1 MTVKCTRFIIKH
13 MVKYNDEL
21 LNDVFHVL
29 SDPTRREI
37 IRRLAD
43 GEKTVMSLA
52 EPFEMSLPAIS
63 KHLKVLETAGVV
75 SKRKEGTFRY
85 YNVNPDIVDS
95 AKEWLMDLSKFWPEQ
110 LNNLE
115 QFLNQN
121 SKDR

>member
-1 MTVKCTRFIIKH
+1 MKCTRFIIKH

>member
-1 MTVKCTRFIIKH
+1 MKCTRFIIKY

-43 GEKTVMSLA
+43 GEMTVMSLA

-85 YNVNPDIVDS
+85 YNVNPDVVDR
-95 AKEWLMDLSKFWPEQ
+95 AKEWLIDLSKFWPEQ
-110 LNNLE
+110 LINLE
-115 QFLNQN
+115 HFLDQN
-121 SKDR
+121 TKNR